1 MVTINVRLFEK
12 LLKFFSFLVCTNNSN
27 FTIILKGAGK
37 MNITQLFNV
46 DATIIV
52 AALGLFGTVYTVKT
66 NTLLQHNKQL
76 MEMLE
81 IQQDEIIKLKE
92 QHAEE
97 SRRLEEKILLL
108 TSENNDLRKEVYD
121 LKLTLGRI
129 KI

>member
-1 MVTINVRLFEK
+1 
-12 LLKFFSFLVCTNNSN
+12 
-27 FTIILKGAGK
+27 

-121 LKLTLGRI
+121 F
-129 KI
+129 

>member
-1 MVTINVRLFEK
+1 
-12 LLKFFSFLVCTNNSN
+12 
-27 FTIILKGAGK
+27 

-108 TSENNDLRKEVYD
+108 TSENNDIRKEVYD

>member
-1 MVTINVRLFEK
+1 
-12 LLKFFSFLVCTNNSN
+12 
-27 FTIILKGAGK
+27 

-81 IQQDEIIKLKE
+81 IQQDELIKLKE
-92 QHAEE
+92 QHSEE

>member
-1 MVTINVRLFEK
+1 
-12 LLKFFSFLVCTNNSN
+12 
-27 FTIILKGAGK
+27 

-52 AALGLFGTVYTVKT
+52 AAIGLFGTVYTVKT

>member
-1 MVTINVRLFEK
+1 
-12 LLKFFSFLVCTNNSN
+12 
-27 FTIILKGAGK
+27 

-97 SRRLEEKILLL
+97 SKKLEEKILLL
-108 TSENNDLRKEVYD
+108 TSENNDLIKEVYD

>member
-1 MVTINVRLFEK
+1 
-12 LLKFFSFLVCTNNSN
+12 
-27 FTIILKGAGK
+27 

>member
-1 MVTINVRLFEK
+1 
-12 LLKFFSFLVCTNNSN
+12 
-27 FTIILKGAGK
+27 

-97 SRRLEEKILLL
+97 SKRLEEKILLL

>member
-1 MVTINVRLFEK
+1 
-12 LLKFFSFLVCTNNSN
+12 
-27 FTIILKGAGK
+27 

-97 SRRLEEKILLL
+97 SKKLEEKILLL

>member
-1 MVTINVRLFEK
+1 
-12 LLKFFSFLVCTNNSN
+12 
-27 FTIILKGAGK
+27 
-37 MNITQLFNV
+37 MNITQLLNV

-81 IQQDEIIKLKE
+81 IQQDELIKLKE
-92 QHAEE
+92 QHSEE